1 MEEVYQ
7 QNKGLQGKAREPS
20 KALCR
25 AVWAPVRSQL
35 LPGILDGFGPIL
47 RLCGGRKNRRKPW
60 RFYGAQA
67 VTSARS
73 AGGFRGHGLTLSGT
87 PKLRLTLFPE
97 KQTNIP
103 AIAGHSLTLSR
114 IWEVFDNG

>member
-7 QNKGLQGKAREPS
+7 QNKGYQGKAREPS

-73 AGGFRGHGLTLSGT
+73 AGGFRGHGLTLFRNAQTTIDAVSREADEYPRHCGT
-87 PKLRLTLFPE
+87 FAD
-97 KQTNIP
+97 
-103 AIAGHSLTLSR
+103 AITDLGG
-114 IWEVFDNG
+114 I